1 MSLLNSK
8 SAQESL
14 WNPYAK
20 FPACLTFEGVAAE
33 EPDEGRCNHRGRC
46 SCRRWC
52 CRRRGTTLHGEVA
65 GRRQISAIHQV
76 ANVRLVAGRRQ
87 RRARCVHVWGQW
99 SPGG

>member
-33 EPDEGRCNHRGRC
+33 EPTKAAA
-46 SCRRWC
+46 
-52 CRRRGTTLHGEVA
+52 TTGAGAAAAAGAAAGAAPPCTERLPAVA
-65 GRRQISAIHQV
+65 KSVPSTR
-76 ANVRLVAGRRQ
+76 
-87 RRARCVHVWGQW
+87 
-99 SPGG
+99 